1 MNYRSLII
9 LMSLLFT
16 MEIIT
21 ITVDELNEL
30 YNEYNNTTIS
40 DTYTDEEYLMNLQ
53 QQDFNEYTH

>member
-1 MNYRSLII
+1 
-9 LMSLLFT
+9 